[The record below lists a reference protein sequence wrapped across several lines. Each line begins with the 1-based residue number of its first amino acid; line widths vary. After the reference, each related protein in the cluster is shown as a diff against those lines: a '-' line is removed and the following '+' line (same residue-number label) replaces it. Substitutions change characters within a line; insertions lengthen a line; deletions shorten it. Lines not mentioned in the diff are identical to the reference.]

1 MANQRS
7 PNCPQISFQEA
18 IDKGRL
24 VYDKEYTHP
33 APRGVIAQS
42 LGYSG
47 LNGRSLSMIGALRQ
61 YGILEGSGDQQ
72 RISDDAVSYY
82 VLDQGSNERQEALAR
97 MLFHPPFFA
106 QIHEEFGDSLPSES
120 NLKHYLMKYGFLPKA
135 AEDVIAV
142 YRDNIRLV
150 ENIPKRHTGNQ
161 DGGDEKISAPS
172 NSHFHYRSLIEQ
184 LATPMDAVSAQPV
197 WSQSFALSKETK
209 ADLII
214 RGDVTKEGLELLKTY
229 IELTIRA
236 LAAGTAERR
245 KDAEPLLLAEGRI
258 FRDEG

>member
-7 PNCPQISFQEA
+7 PNCPQITFHEA
-18 IDKGRL
+18 IEKGRL
-24 VYDKEYTHP
+24 VYNKEYTHP
-33 APRGVIAQS
+33 TPREVVAQS

-72 RISDDAVSYY
+72 RISDDAVSFY
-82 VLDQGSNERQEALAR
+82 VLDEHTKERQEAFVR

-120 NLKHYLMKYGFLPKA
+120 NLKHYLMKNGFLPKA

-142 YRDNIRLV
+142 YRDNIHLI
-150 ENIPKRHTGNQ
+150 EDIPKRYIGRQ
-161 DGGDEKISAPS
+161 DGIDEKIIATG
-172 NSHFHYRSLIEQ
+172 NAQVKYISLNEQ
-184 LATPMDAVSAQPV
+184 LTPSAASVSTQPV

-209 ADLII
+209 ADLTI

-236 LAAGTAERR
+236 LAVETIEAR
-245 KDAEPLLLAEGRI
+245 KDTDPLALADEDRI
-258 FRDEG
+258 RQ